1 MEYILET
8 NSLSKIY
15 GRNKALDNVSI
26 HVPKG
31 GIYGLI
37 GRNGAGKTTLLKII
51 SSLATASSGE
61 YKIFGK
67 LSSELK
73 GDNVK
78 IGTLIEAPGIY
89 PKLSAVDNMQIK
101 SLTMGIN
108 DKQRINDLLK
118 LVGLDGVMKKPVGK
132 FSLGMKQRLG
142 MAMALIGKP
151 ELVILDEPIN
161 GLDPQGII
169 EVRDTISKLNREH
182 NITFIISSHILEE
195 LSKVATVYG
204 IIDKGVLLEEI
215 TTDALMNRCTDK
227 IQIGTNDNEKACRII
242 KEFGISDFRLSDDG
256 FIYIFEQTDKCA
268 DINFALAKEGVPVH
282 HLSKCSESIENYYIN
297 LTDRN
302 GGNKNA

>member
-61 YKIFGK
+61 FKIFGK
-67 LSSELK
+67 TSSELK
-73 GDNVK
+73 GENVK

-108 DKQRINDLLK
+108 DKQRINALLE
-118 LVGLDGVMKKPVGK
+118 LVGLDSVLKKPVGK

-227 IQIGTNDNEKACRII
+227 I
-242 KEFGISDFRLSDDG
+242 
-256 FIYIFEQTDKCA
+256 
-268 DINFALAKEGVPVH
+268 
-282 HLSKCSESIENYYIN
+282 
-297 LTDRN
+297 
-302 GGNKNA
+302 